1 MVSFTIETT
10 KRTEFVNITA
20 KVQAAAKL
28 LKDVKN
34 VTVFIPHTTAGIIV
48 NESTDP
54 EVRTDLANMLEKMAP
69 WKGPYGHAEGNSAAH
84 IKACLLG
91 ASVQIILDKG
101 RLQLGKWQAI
111 YFCEFDGPRKRQV
124 WVG

>member
-1 MVSFTIETT
+1 MISFTLETT
-10 KRTEFVNITA
+10 SRTEFVNITA
-20 KVQAAAKL
+20 KVQAAVKL
-28 LKDVKN
+28 LKDAKG

-54 EVRTDLANMLEKMAP
+54 EVRTDIAAALEKLAP
-69 WKGPYGHAEGNSAAH
+69 WEGHYGHAEGNSAAH

-91 ASVQIILDKG
+91 NSVHIILDKG
-101 RLQLGKWQAI
+101 RLQLGQWQAI